1 MNHTVTH
8 MKKLHPQAGKSA
20 TYPTITSSLIIAATL
35 TLSACMPANHGP
47 VETHT
52 HVTTAPVPTASVIP
66 AAPEPTHAPV
76 PVATAPIE
84 QYVVQLTASKSR
96 QKAQNIKDQ
105 FAADGYNAF
114 VSPLNLN
121 GKLLHRVQI
130 GMFNDQ
136 ADAKMVLAQMQV
148 KYPRDPY
155 VAAAI
160 TKTP

>member
-1 MNHTVTH
+1 MNN
-8 MKKLHPQAGKSA
+8 KIIL
-20 TYPTITSSLIIAATL
+20 SSLLTLSAL
-35 TLSACMPANHGP
+35 TLSACMPASNGP
-47 VETHT
+47 VAPHT
-52 HVTTAPVPTASVIP
+52 HVTAAPTPVAPPP
-66 AAPEPTHAPV
+66 AAPEPTPAASPV
-76 PVATAPIE
+76 PVASAPIE
-84 QYVVQLTASKSR
+84 QYVVQLTASNSER
-96 QKAQNIKDQ
+96 KAQSIKDK

-114 VSPLNLN
+114 VSPLKLN

-136 ADAKMVLAQMQV
+136 EDAKMVLAQMKT